1 MAPVGVGVVGTGD
14 ISDVYLANL
23 RRYPRFVRLAACQNR
38 TRAKAERQAARH
50 GIGRVHET
58 VDELLADPQV
68 ELVLNLTTPDA
79 HAGINLAALRTGKHV
94 YSEKPLATTLDDA
107 VRIRDL
113 AADKGLRV
121 GCAPDTWL
129 GGRAQTM
136 RELIDSGR
144 IGEVTAG
151 VATIVYPGLE
161 WFHPSPFQSYR
172 ADVGPLADIGIY
184 YISILVSLLG
194 PVSRVA
200 AMGRKTFDQRTA
212 HYGPIAGRPIPV
224 DVETHISA
232 GLEFAS
238 GAIVTLLVS
247 TDVPDSQLPRLEIYG
262 TRGTL
267 CMPETEPMAG
277 PNIFGGPLWI
287 RTLDDAR
294 YKDIPRP
301 EPTPWPRAEN
311 HHRFN
316 ETDFG
321 ADPSV
326 PRINSRGIGLVD
338 EVAAI
343 AQGRPHRCSAEM
355 ACHVLDVIESIY
367 ASSRERRFVGLTT
380 SCDRPDPLPADF
392 PDSEDA

>member
-1 MAPVGVGVVGTGD
+1 MDPMGVGVIGTGD

-23 RRYPRFVRLAACQNR
+23 SRYPRIVRLVAAQNR
-38 TRAKAERQAARH
+38 TRPKAERQAVRY
-50 GIGRVHET
+50 GIGTVHDT
-58 VDELLADPQV
+58 VEELLADPQV
-68 ELVLNLTTPDA
+68 ELVLNLTPPEA
-79 HAGINLAALRTGKHV
+79 HAPINIAALSAGRHV
-94 YSEKPLATTLDDA
+94 YSEKPLATTLQDA
-107 VRIRDL
+107 VRTRDHARDL
-113 AADKGLRV
+113 GLRL

-136 RELIDSGR
+136 REIIDSGQV
-144 IGEVTAG
+144 GEITAG

-184 YISILVSLLG
+184 YVSMLVALLG
-194 PVSRVA
+194 PVRQVA
-200 AMGRKTFDQRTA
+200 AMDKKTFDERTA

-224 DVETHISA
+224 EVETHVSA
-232 GLEFAS
+232 SLEFEQ
-238 GAIVTLLVS
+238 GAVVTLLVS
-247 TDVPDSQLPRLEIYG
+247 TDVPDSQLPRLELYG

-301 EPTPWPRAEN
+301 DPTPWTVAEN

-338 EVAAI
+338 EVLAI
-343 AQGRPHRCSAEM
+343 AEGRPMRCSGDL

-367 ASSRERRFVGLTT
+367 ASSRQRRFVEVAS
-380 SCDRPDPLPADF
+380 SCRRPAPLPADF
-392 PDSEDA
+392 PGPQV

>member
-1 MAPVGVGVVGTGD
+1 MEPMGVGVIGTGD

-23 RRYPRFVRLAACQNR
+23 NKYPQVVRLVAAQNR
-38 TRAKAERQAARH
+38 TRAKAERQAARY
-50 GIGRVHET
+50 GIGRVHDT
-58 VDELLADPQV
+58 VEELLADPEV
-68 ELVLNLTTPDA
+68 EMVLNLTTPDA
-79 HAGINLAALRTGKHV
+79 HAAINDAALAAGRHV
-94 YSEKPLATTLDDA
+94 YSEKPLATTTQDARRTLDHA
-107 VRIRDL
+107 HDL
-113 AADKGLRV
+113 GLRL

-136 RELIDSGR
+136 REIIDSGQV
-144 IGEVTAG
+144 GEITAG

-184 YISILVSLLG
+184 YVSTLVSLLG
-194 PVSRVA
+194 PVRQVA
-200 AMGRKTFDQRTA
+200 AMGKRTFDERTA

-224 DVETHISA
+224 EVETHVSA
-232 GLEFAS
+232 SLLFES

-247 TDVPDSQLPRLEIYG
+247 TDVPDSQLPRLELYG
-262 TRGTL
+262 TSGTL
-267 CMPETEPMAG
+267 CMPEAEPMAG

-287 RTLDDAR
+287 RTLDEAR
-294 YKDIPRP
+294 FKDIPRP
-301 EPTPWPRAEN
+301 DPTPWTAAEN

-338 EVAAI
+338 EVLAI
-343 AQGRPHRCSAEM
+343 AEGRPMRCSGELAH
-355 ACHVLDVIESIY
+355 HVLDVIESIY
-367 ASSRERRFVGLTT
+367 TSSRRRLFVDVASSCRR
-380 SCDRPDPLPADF
+380 PAPLPADF
-392 PDSEDA
+392 PDSEPV